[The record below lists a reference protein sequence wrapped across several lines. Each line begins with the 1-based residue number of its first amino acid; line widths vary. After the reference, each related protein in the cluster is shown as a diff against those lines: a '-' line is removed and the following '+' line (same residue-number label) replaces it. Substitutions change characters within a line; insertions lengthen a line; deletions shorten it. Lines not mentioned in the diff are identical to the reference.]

1 MIIFFDIESIIK
13 ISKSIKN
20 KIKNLNLK
28 KLMISNIYNEK
39 IVDICVNDIND
50 FTIGDIRPKF
60 GI

>member
-1 MIIFFDIESIIK
+1 
-13 ISKSIKN
+13 
-20 KIKNLNLK
+20 
-28 KLMISNIYNEK
+28 MISNIYNEK